1 MNFQK
6 ARFITKNDKDALRQL
21 YGFIFGDGKLC
32 VYEYRSFGKT
42 NYNRKLTPILNR
54 GVYHYQHG
62 ARQNEPYAKERF
74 ANKVECVFP
83 MVAVSI
89 LPQAEF
95 GPNDHLEHAPILQ
108 RCIFFVSIKINIKSE

>member
-1 MNFQK
+1 MLSVFYKPVNFQK

-42 NYNRKLTPILNR
+42 NHNRKLTPILNR
-54 GVYHYQHG
+54 GIYYYQHG

-74 ANKVECVFP
+74 ANTYYY
-83 MVAVSI
+83 
-89 LPQAEF
+89 
-95 GPNDHLEHAPILQ
+95 
-108 RCIFFVSIKINIKSE
+108 CIDCN

>member
-74 ANKVECVFP
+74 TNTH
-83 MVAVSI
+83 MY
-89 LPQAEF
+89 
-95 GPNDHLEHAPILQ
+95 LQ
-108 RCIFFVSIKINIKSE
+108 VHTGTYMYFHYIDFI